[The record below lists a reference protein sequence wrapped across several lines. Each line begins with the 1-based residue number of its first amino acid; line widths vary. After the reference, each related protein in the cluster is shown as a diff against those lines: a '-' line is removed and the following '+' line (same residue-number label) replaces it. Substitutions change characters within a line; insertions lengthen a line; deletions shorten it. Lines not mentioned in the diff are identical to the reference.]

1 MSGSELSAGFL
12 VQFFQRDFAM
22 SVIEFENNH
31 RVTTKGALDGVIT
44 KSINDRITPS
54 GKGQVSLSLF

>member
-31 RVTTKGALDGVIT
+31 RVATKGALDGVIT

>member
-54 GKGQVSLSLF
+54 GKG